1 MVTWPYGDEECS
13 ALGFCAGVIAWILLD
28 LLQEISVVHPLQI
41 LLTPALLLGKRSET
55 KAS

>member
-28 LLQEISVVHPLQI
+28 LLHEISVVHPLQI